1 MAPVVADRT
10 GDPVSKL
17 LDNPRIIALFWTLGG
32 LAVLAGVMAI
42 GGLDS
47 GGRSGGKAI
56 FLAGMG
62 GIAAG
67 VGLTQIVWPPK
78 PSKAGDERSG
88 WARAHWLQ
96 KVLWVIGGCI
106 GVVAAAVIATL
117 ASGKY

>member
-1 MAPVVADRT
+1 
-10 GDPVSKL
+10 VSKL
-17 LDNPRIIALFWTLGG
+17 LENPRVVALLWTLGG
-32 LAVLAGVMAI
+32 LAVLVGVVAI

-67 VGLTQIVWPPK
+67 VGVTQVLWPPR
-78 PSKAGDERSG
+78 PAPEGDARSG

-96 KVLWVIGGCI
+96 KGLWVVGGCV
-106 GVVAAAVIATL
+106 GVVAAAVIATV
-117 ASGKY
+117 AGGKY